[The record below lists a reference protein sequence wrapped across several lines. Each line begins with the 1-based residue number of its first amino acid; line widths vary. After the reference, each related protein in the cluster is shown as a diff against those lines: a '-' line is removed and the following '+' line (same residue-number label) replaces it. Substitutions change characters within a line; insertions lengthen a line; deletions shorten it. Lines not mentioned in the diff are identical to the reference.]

1 MSLVDLQVVDLLLS
15 TTRSVRKRLDF
26 SRPVDPS
33 LVVECVRLAVQ
44 APTAQNAQ
52 NWRWM
57 VVADDGLRSE
67 VARIYREVAAGYFP
81 QAAAGV
87 TGDQGHRVYE
97 SARYLAENL
106 HRAPLLVIPC
116 LKGEI
121 DWSNRAEAAGAFGSI
136 LPAAWSFM
144 LALRSRGLG
153 TAWTSL
159 HLYREG
165 EVAGLLGIPGDV
177 AQVALFP
184 VAHTIGT
191 DFRPAERR
199 PVEKIVYWDRW
210 GATRL

>member
-1 MSLVDLQVVDLLLS
+1 MDLQVVDLLLS

-26 SRPVDPS
+26 SRPVDAKV
-33 LVVECVRLAVQ
+33 VVECVRLAVQ

-57 VVADDGLRSE
+57 VVADDDMRGE
-67 VARIYREVAAGYFP
+67 IARVYREVAAWYFP

-87 TGDQGHRVYE
+87 TDGQNRRVYE

-121 DWSNRAEAAGAFGSI
+121 NWSNRAETAGAFGSI

-159 HLYREG
+159 HLYRER
-165 EVAGLLGIPGDV
+165 EVAKLLGIPDGV

-184 VAHTIGT
+184 VAYTIGT
-191 DFRPAERR
+191 DFRPAFRR
-199 PVEKIVYWDRW
+199 PVEKIIYWDRW
-210 GATRL
+210 GATRS

>member
-1 MSLVDLQVVDLLLS
+1 VSIVDLEVVDLLLS

-26 SRPVDPS
+26 SRPVDPKV
-33 LVVECVRLAVQ
+33 VVECVRLAVQ

-57 VVADDGLRSE
+57 VVADADRRGE
-67 VARIYREVAAGYFP
+67 IARIYREVAAWYFP
-81 QAAAGV
+81 RAAAGV
-87 TGDQGHRVYE
+87 AHGQNRRVYE

-116 LKGEI
+116 LKGDI
-121 DWSNRAEAAGAFGSI
+121 NWSDRAEAAGAFGSI

-159 HLYREG
+159 HLYRER
-165 EVAGLLGIPGDV
+165 EVAGLLGIPDGV

-191 DFRPAERR
+191 DFRPATRR
-199 PVEKIVYWDRW
+199 PVEKIIYWDRW
-210 GATRL
+210 GTILS

>member
-1 MSLVDLQVVDLLLS
+1 VNIVDLEVVDLLLS

-26 SRPVDPS
+26 SRPVDANV
-33 LVVECVRLAVQ
+33 VVECVRLAVQ

-57 VVADDGLRSE
+57 VVTDGDKRDE
-67 VARIYREVAAGYFP
+67 IARIYREVAAWYFP

-87 TGDQGHRVYE
+87 TEGQNRRVYE
-97 SARYLAENL
+97 SARYLADNL

-116 LKGEI
+116 LKGDI
-121 DWSNRAEAAGAFGSI
+121 NWSDRAEAAGAFGSI

-159 HLYREG
+159 HLYRER
-165 EVAGLLGIPGDV
+165 EVAGLLSIPDGV
-177 AQVALFP
+177 VQVALFP

-191 DFRPAERR
+191 DFRPAVRR
-199 PVEKIVYWDRW
+199 PVEKIIYWDRW
-210 GATRL
+210 GATRS

>member
-1 MSLVDLQVVDLLLS
+1 MDLEAVDLLLS

-26 SRPVDPS
+26 SRPVDPR

-57 VVADDGLRSE
+57 VVAAPDRRGE
-67 VARIYREVAAGYFP
+67 IARIYREVAEWYFP
-81 QAAAGV
+81 QAEAGIAD
-87 TGDQGHRVYE
+87 GQNRRVYD
-97 SARYLAENL
+97 SARYLADNL

-116 LKGEI
+116 LKGDI

-136 LPAAWSFM
+136 MPAAWSFM

-159 HLYREG
+159 HLYRER
-165 EVAGLLGIPGDV
+165 EVAGLLGIPGGV

-184 VAHTIGT
+184 VAHTLGT
-191 DFRPAERR
+191 DFQPAARR
-199 PVEKIVYWDRW
+199 PVEKIIYWDRW
-210 GATRL
+210 GATRS